1 MEYVNG
7 RKSNLLKNDSYLMQ
21 KVWEDTN
28 IKLIGFITRPSIMTA
43 ESEKIGYLTLSDIG
57 SVDFYNFHSF

>member
-1 MEYVNG
+1 
-7 RKSNLLKNDSYLMQ
+7 MQ